1 MPEVRLTGVDGAQ
14 IGVVRTAEALAMAEE
29 AGVDLVEVA
38 AKANPPVCR
47 LMDYGKFRY
56 QEQKRQQEIKAVK
69 FRPATDENDYQT
81 KLRALIRFLGEG
93 NKAKVTLRYRGR
105 EMAHQDLGMEVMTR
119 IKEDLVDVAQV
130 EAFPKLEGRQ
140 MIMVLAPKRK
150 K

>member
-1 MPEVRLTGVDGAQ
+1 
-14 IGVVRTAEALAMAEE
+14 
-29 AGVDLVEVA
+29 
-38 AKANPPVCR
+38 
-47 LMDYGKFRY
+47 
-56 QEQKRQQEIKAVK
+56 
-69 FRPATDENDYQT
+69 
-81 KLRALIRFLGEG
+81 LGEG